1 MLTIQWL
8 SRGLHRHNQST
19 ATFHNWMIQHF
30 KVLENRTQLWKMVTA
45 KNEMGKKADSM
56 TLQLQTPH
64 KHYDKSSE
72 QEKGIAIT
80 MTSFLLNLSTTV
92 HTWPKNNN
100 KTVHMSCFITSFT
113 LDWLKPFTAA
123 NNKKYPWNTMN
134 HYHICRNNHNHSIH
148 NYFLTQRM
156 KKTTQSAV

>member
-1 MLTIQWL
+1 
-8 SRGLHRHNQST
+8 
-19 ATFHNWMIQHF
+19 MIQHF

-92 HTWPKNNN
+92 HT
-100 KTVHMSCFITSFT
+100 
-113 LDWLKPFTAA
+113 
-123 NNKKYPWNTMN
+123 
-134 HYHICRNNHNHSIH
+134 
-148 NYFLTQRM
+148 
-156 KKTTQSAV
+156 